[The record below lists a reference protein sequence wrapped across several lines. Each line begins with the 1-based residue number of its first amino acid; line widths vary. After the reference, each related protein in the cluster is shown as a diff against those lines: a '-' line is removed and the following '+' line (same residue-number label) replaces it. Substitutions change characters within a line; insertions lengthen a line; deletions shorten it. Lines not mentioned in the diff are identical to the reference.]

1 MNLPMTIEE
10 IKKKIKNEVPLQTIA
25 DLNGL
30 NLKTFEKIIRQ
41 YEEEHNEQILPKR
54 KPGRPKTETPAR
66 STKYARAKA
75 EREKKTAQVVAK
87 VVPVEIKIEVDDITY
102 REVNAHI
109 SAMEQ
114 RIKSLK
120 NDIKFYEEQIES
132 WKKILAVLKQ
142 KEALPN
148 D

>member
-30 NLKTFEKIIRQ
+30 DLKTFEKIIRQ

-54 KPGRPKTETPAR
+54 KPGRPKTDTPAR

-75 EREKKTAQVVAK
+75 EREQKTAQVVAK
-87 VVPVEIKIEVDDITY
+87 VVPVEIKIEVTKDVIEDIGLKIRDYEYQIENFKKAIAY
-102 REVNAHI
+102 REGEIDAWK
-109 SAMEQ
+109 
-114 RIKSLK
+114 RIRAAIVLKEAPK
-120 NDIKFYEEQIES
+120 ND
-132 WKKILAVLKQ
+132 
-142 KEALPN
+142 
-148 D
+148 

>member
-30 NLKTFEKIIRQ
+30 DLKTFEKIIRQ

-54 KPGRPKTETPAR
+54 KPGRPKTDTPAR

-75 EREKKTAQVVAK
+75 EREKETAQVVAK
-87 VVPVEIKIEVDDITY
+87 VVAVEPKIEVTESVIKIIKLNI
-102 REVNAHI
+102 RECENQIEDFKKAIAHR
-109 SAMEQ
+109 EG
-114 RIKSLK
+114 
-120 NDIKFYEEQIES
+120 EVES
-132 WKKILAVLKQ
+132 WKKILAVLTQ

>member
-1 MNLPMTIEE
+1 MNLPMTIED

-30 NLKTFEKIIRQ
+30 DLKTFEKIIRQ

-54 KPGRPKTETPAR
+54 KPGRQKMDTPAR

-87 VVPVEIKIEVDDITY
+87 VVPVEIKIEVDDNTY

-120 NDIKFYEEQIES
+120 NDIKFYEGQIES
-132 WKKILAVLKQ
+132 WKKILAVLTQ

>member
-41 YEEEHNEQILPKR
+41 YEEEHNEQILPRR
-54 KPGRPKTETPAR
+54 KPGRPKTDTPAR
-66 STKYARAKA
+66 STKCARAKK
-75 EREKKTAQVVAK
+75 EREKKPAQVVAK
-87 VVPVEIKIEVDDITY
+87 VVAVEPKIEVTEYVIKIIKLNI
-102 REVNAHI
+102 RECEN
-109 SAMEQ
+109 
-114 RIKSLK
+114 
-120 NDIKFYEEQIES
+120 QIEDFKKALSHREGEVES
-132 WKKILAVLKQ
+132 WKKILAVLTQ

>member
-1 MNLPMTIEE
+1 MNLPMTDEE
-10 IKKKIKNEVPLQTIA
+10 LKKRIRNGTPIKILAELNGVSDQTIYNWMKK
-25 DLNGL
+25 NGV
-30 NLKTFEKIIRQ
+30 E
-41 YEEEHNEQILPKR
+41 
-54 KPGRPKTETPAR
+54 RPKDEP
-66 STKYARAKA
+66 
-75 EREKKTAQVVAK
+75 EKETAQVVAK
-87 VVPVEIKIEVDDITY
+87 VVPVEIKIEVDDNTY

-109 SAMEQ
+109 SSMEQ

-132 WKKILAVLKQ
+132 WKKILAVLTQ